1 MSEQSS
7 DKTEKAEKAEKKS
20 VLRPAQ
26 VGATALASLTA
37 AFLASTLG
45 VYGTIAGAGVFSF
58 MLTIGSELYLRS
70 FERTRE
76 AARRAKS
83 SALARTAKSGR
94 ARDGEP
100 AGAGGATATFSLPS
114 GPTPA
119 EDAPTGERLPPHEAT
134 GFVVPL
140 GEQDRGAAGEDE
152 RDEAALEGTRRFS
165 LRRVRWPLVIGTSFA
180 VFLLVMLAVTGIER
194 ITGHAISGQGGS
206 TIGTVVGGDSDEQP
220 APSPRDEDPDEPDGP
235 AEPDEQVPEPTSPEE
250 GTGTPEPTEQQDSPP
265 AEEQDEEPEQ
275 SDSEPVDEPEDDD
288 TELPD
293 DQGAAEPDEPA
304 GG

>member
-7 DKTEKAEKAEKKS
+7 EKAGKKS
-20 VLRPAQ
+20 ALRPAQ

-45 VYGTIAGAGVFSF
+45 VYGTIVGAGIFSF

-83 SALARTAKSGR
+83 TAR
-94 ARDGEP
+94 ARNGTSGLAGDGET
-100 AGAGGATATFSLPS
+100 AGGGGATATFRLPT

-134 GFVVPL
+134 GFTGTL
-140 GEQDRGAAGEDE
+140 DE
-152 RDEAALEGTRRFS
+152 RDPGSTAEEDELDGTAQEGTRRFS
-165 LRRVRWPLVIGTSFA
+165 LRRVRWPLVVGMSFA
-180 VFLLVMLAVTGIER
+180 VFLLVMLAITGIER
-194 ITGHAISGQGGS
+194 ITGNAVSGQGGT
-206 TIGTVVGGDSDEQP
+206 TIGTVIGGDDGERP
-220 APSPRDEDPDEPDGP
+220 APSPRDDDQ
-235 AEPDEQVPEPTSPEE
+235 DEQAPEPTSPEE
-250 GTGTPEPTEQQDSPP
+250 TGTPEPTEQEDSPP
-265 AEEQDEEPEQ
+265 AEEDDEPEERD
-275 SDSEPVDEPEDDD
+275 SDPVDEQEGGAL
-288 TELPD
+288 ELPG

-304 GG
+304 G